1 MSGGLLSR
9 PTAAAAGLVLAGPR
23 LLARGTAPAVGAA
36 AGAVAGTARAGV
48 RSADFALRVARVTR
62 AALPGAPRD
71 WRAGTRT
78 HLALREAT
86 PEELRQAAGRAEHAA
101 ERAEKAGDAERTARQ
116 ADGAYAADGADRAER
131 ASGADGAV
139 GADVTDRAAGTAGA
153 DRDSRAE
160 VADGADRAVGADM
173 TDRAAGADV
182 TDRAA
187 RADGAGRAD
196 VADRTG
202 GAGRAA
208 EADVTDR
215 ADGADVTDRAVGAVG
230 ADRAS
235 GVDGAARAD
244 VAGGTARADVADGT
258 GPADGAEGPDRAAW
272 AERAEG
278 VDRAAADRADRA
290 GGELVVEREP
300 GGGEQPGAGARKHP
314 RRTEHLARRVAA
326 ALAEHPDVAFAYW
339 DQGLGRL
346 VVAATEEAVSDRVVE
361 RAAALAE
368 RHGLVPADDDS
379 VEELGHP
386 GDPASV
392 RTAAE
397 ALAADAVGAAAAL
410 VGSAMRLPPSPRLVT
425 AVVTLLRENPRF
437 RAWMRA
443 RLGNARMEVF
453 FAVANAAVHG
463 AGHTPTSLLLDG
475 MLRTSQLAE
484 AVVRTA
490 AFETVHDQLCAP
502 GRDSVPV
509 DPSLRPPL
517 RTSPAQEYAAH
528 ASTGS
533 VLGAAAALLV
543 KHDVAEA
550 AEAVLAGSPKA
561 ARYGPAAFHA
571 VLSGALSGAGVLVRD
586 PGRLR
591 QLEMAGTIVLHPSAL
606 RKPGAGADPWAE
618 PVLDAARRA
627 GLRVVVV
634 DDPALADF
642 TGLADQVVGADR
654 PLREVVDELRDEG
667 GVVTVARPRPHD
679 DADVTSGLLGGDVA
693 VALTDE
699 DGQVVWG
706 ADVLAPHGLADV
718 WRLLIAIPA
727 ERGVGRRS
735 QTLARSGA
743 ALSGL
748 LVAVG
753 ESSRRGRGA
762 PLPGLR
768 HAPVDIGAAAALF
781 TGVRA
786 ALGVAVARAPHPRP
800 RVAWHALHPDDVR
813 DRLEQE
819 APPEP
824 TPLAQAT
831 ARARTAAGTV
841 VRQPVLAPARWSW
854 QLGQAVRGELDDPL
868 TPVLAVGSA
877 ASAILGSAV
886 DALLVLGALDL
897 NALVGGVQRL
907 RAERA
912 LSGLLAQQ
920 KQKARVTDDGDTA
933 RVVDAAKLSP
943 GHVIDLKTDDVVP
956 ADARLLWED
965 GLEVDESALTGE
977 SLPVDKGMDA
987 TPRAPVAERNCMV
1000 FEGTT
1005 VVAGR
1010 AQAVVVDTGDRTEAA
1025 RAVSLAAR
1033 VPPSAGVQA
1042 RLQELTRKAMPLT
1055 MAGGAAVTGLSLLR
1069 GTPIK
1074 QAVSGGVAVAV
1085 AAVPEGLPLVATVA
1099 QLAAARRL
1107 SSRGLLVRTPRTL
1120 EALGR
1125 MDTICFDKTGTLTEN
1140 RLRLVRVA
1148 DADGTVH
1155 TLDRPAAAETLR
1167 AAARACPRLNGDS
1180 VRPVHA
1186 TDEAVLD
1193 AAGPDPDWEQTEGVP
1208 FEAARGY
1215 AAAVGRAADGTPV
1228 LVVKGAPETVL
1239 PTCADLPSHIFD
1251 RAQSLAGDGLRVLAV
1266 AGRPLREGE
1275 KATDVLEA
1283 PLQDLEFTGLLALAD
1298 VARET
1303 SPALVRGLRE
1313 AGVRPVVLT
1322 GDHPQTAH
1330 AIAVDLGWPDDAN
1343 VVTGD
1348 ELAAA
1353 DRTVRARMLRDAD
1366 VVARVAP
1373 EQKLQVVEAL
1383 RDAGRVVGMVGDG
1396 ANDAAAI
1403 RAADIGVGIS
1413 ARGSAAARNAA
1424 DLVVTGDDLSV
1435 LIEAV
1440 HEGRAL
1446 WHSVADAIAILIG
1459 GNAGEVGFGIL
1470 GTVLSGSAPLSTRQ
1484 MLLVNL
1490 FTDLF
1495 PAMAVAVT
1503 PKEDGGESTASDQP
1517 LGTALLGTPLIR
1529 QIRHRALTTCLGA
1542 TVAWLF
1548 GRFTPG
1554 TTRRSTTM
1562 ALCALV
1568 GTQLAQTLTD
1578 RRDSPLVRLTSL
1590 GSALVLFALVE
1601 TPGASQLFGCTPLGP
1616 MAWAGVLAAIAVALA
1631 GQKALPT
1638 VEEALLKRWPSL
1650 ADQLG

>member
-36 AGAVAGTARAGV
+36 AGAVAGTAKAGV
-48 RSADFALRVARVTR
+48 HSADFALRVARVTR

-71 WRAGTRT
+71 WHAGTRT

-86 PEELRQAAGRAEHAA
+86 PEELRQAAGRAEQAA
-101 ERAEKAGDAERTARQ
+101 ERAEKAGDAEQTARQ
-116 ADGAYAADGADRAER
+116 ADGADR
-131 ASGADGAV
+131 
-139 GADVTDRAAGTAGA
+139 ADVTDRASGAEGAGWA
-153 DRDSRAE
+153 DEAT
-160 VADGADRAVGADM
+160 GADRASRAEGAN
-173 TDRAAGADV
+173 RAAGAD
-182 TDRAA
+182 
-187 RADGAGRAD
+187 G
-196 VADRTG
+196 VA
-202 GAGRAA
+202 
-208 EADVTDR
+208 V
-215 ADGADVTDRAVGAVG
+215 
-230 ADRAS
+230 
-235 GVDGAARAD
+235 
-244 VAGGTARADVADGT
+244 
-258 GPADGAEGPDRAAW
+258 
-272 AERAEG
+272 
-278 VDRAAADRADRA
+278 ADRA
-290 GGELVVEREP
+290 GRAGGEPGVEREP
-300 GGGEQPGAGARKHP
+300 GGGERPGAGARKHS

-437 RAWMRA
+437 RAWLRA

-453 FAVANAAVHG
+453 LAVANAAVHG

-475 MLRTSQLAE
+475 MLRISQLAE
-484 AVVRTA
+484 AVMRTA

-528 ASTGS
+528 ASAGS

-543 KHDVAEA
+543 KHDMAEA

-571 VLSGALSGAGVLVRD
+571 VLSGALSGSGVLVRD

-718 WRLLIAIPA
+718 WRLLVAIPA

-735 QTLARSGA
+735 KTLARSGA

-753 ESSRRGRGA
+753 ESSRRDRVSL
-762 PLPGLR
+762 LPGLR

-824 TPLAQAT
+824 TPLEQAT

-854 QLGQAVRGELDDPL
+854 QLARAVRGELDDPL

-943 GHVIDLKTDDVVP
+943 GHVIELKTDDVVP

-977 SLPVDKGMDA
+977 SLPVDKGMDPA
-987 TPRAPVAERNCMV
+987 PRAPVAERHCMV

-1155 TLDRPAAAETLR
+1155 TPDQPDAAETLR

-1215 AAAVGRAADGTPV
+1215 AAAVGRAGDGTPV

-1239 PTCADLPSHIFD
+1239 PTCADLPSHLSD

-1275 KATDVLEA
+1275 KAADVLEE

-1503 PKEDGGESTASDQP
+1503 PKEPKEEGGESTASDEP
-1517 LGTALLGTPLIR
+1517 LGTALLGAPLIR

-1562 ALCALV
+1562 ALCAVV
-1568 GTQLAQTLTD
+1568 GTQLAQTLAD

-1590 GSALVLFALVE
+1590 GSALVLFALVQ

-1616 MAWAGVLAAIAVALA
+1616 MAWAGVLAAIAVALV
-1631 GQKALPT
+1631 GQKALPR
-1638 VEEALLKRWPSL
+1638 VEELLLKRWPNL
-1650 ADQLG
+1650 ASQTG